1 MGRRLPRV
9 PIELPDAVF
18 HRDGDRF
25 VPTEL
30 ARGPWDPNAQHGG
43 APGALLARLVEQHDA
58 GPPAHVAR
66 MTIELL
72 RPVPM
77 QPIELRARTV
87 RPGKKVQL
95 VEASVLA
102 GGTEVVRATTLRIRL
117 AQVEFAD
124 PPDDRLEPGPGA
136 IREHFENVNGLNF
149 GFAMDTSAARGEF
162 GVPGPAAVWFRLAV
176 PIVAGEETTP
186 LMRVAAA
193 ADFGNGISGAVTW
206 DEHLFINPDLT
217 IYLHRPPAGEW
228 IGLDALTWPTHEGVG
243 VADAAL
249 YDERGRIGR
258 SVQALLLDRR

>member
-1 MGRRLPRV
+1 V
-9 PIELPDAVF
+9 PPELPDAVF
-18 HRDGDRF
+18 HRDGSRF
-25 VPTEL
+25 VPTDL

-43 APGALLARLVEQHDA
+43 PSGALLARLIEQHDI

-77 QPIELRARTV
+77 QPLELRARTL

-102 GGTEVVRATTLRIRL
+102 AGTEVVRATALRIRQ
-117 AQVEFAD
+117 AEVEFAD
-124 PPDDRLEPGPGA
+124 APDDRLTPGPGA
-136 IREHFENVNGLNF
+136 LRERFENLGELNF
-149 GFAMDTSAARGEF
+149 GFAMEMSVARGEI
-162 GVPGPAAVWFRLAV
+162 GAAGPAAVWFRLAV
-176 PIVAGEETTP
+176 PVVAGEETTP

-206 DEHLFINPDLT
+206 EQYLFINPDLT
-217 IYLHRPPAGEW
+217 IYAHRLPAGEW
-228 IGLDALTWPTHEGVG
+228 VGLDAVTWPTHEGVG

-249 YDERGRIGR
+249 YDEQGRIGR

>member
-1 MGRRLPRV
+1 MP
-9 PIELPDAVF
+9 PELPDAVF
-18 HRDGDRF
+18 HREGDRY

-43 APGALLARLVEQHDA
+43 PSAALLADLLEGHEV

-95 VEASVLA
+95 VEASVVVND
-102 GGTEVVRATTLRIRL
+102 TEVVRATALRIRR
-117 AQVEFAD
+117 ADVEFAD
-124 PPDDRLEPGPGA
+124 PPDDRLTPGPSDQL
-136 IREHFENVNGLNF
+136 REHFENMGGLNF
-149 GFAMDTSAARGEF
+149 GFAMDMSVARGEF

-176 PIVAGEETTP
+176 PIVAGEEPTP

-217 IYLHRPPAGEW
+217 IYLHRLPAGEW
-228 IGLDALTWPTHEGVG
+228 VGLDARTWPTHEGVG

>member
-1 MGRRLPRV
+1 MG
-9 PIELPDAVF
+9 ELPDAVF

-43 APGALLARLVEQHDA
+43 PSGALLAGLLEQHDA

-77 QPIELRARTV
+77 QPIELRARTL

-95 VEASVLA
+95 VEGSVLA
-102 GGTEVVRATTLRIRL
+102 GEAEVVRATALRIRD
-117 AQVEFAD
+117 ADVEFAD
-124 PPDDRLEPGPGA
+124 PPGDRLTPGPGA
-136 IREHFENVNGLNF
+136 LRERFENLGLLNF
-149 GFAMDTSAARGEF
+149 GFAMEMSIARGEV

-176 PIVAGEETTP
+176 PVVAGEETTP

-206 DEHLFINPDLT
+206 DEYLFINPDLT
-217 IYLHRPPAGEW
+217 IYLHRLPAGEW
-228 IGLDALTWPTHEGVG
+228 VGLDARTWPTHEGVG
-243 VADAAL
+243 IADAAL

>member
-1 MGRRLPRV
+1 MP
-9 PIELPDAVF
+9 PELPDAVF
-18 HRDGDRF
+18 HRDGNRF

-43 APGALLARLVEQHDA
+43 PCAALLAQLIEQHEI

-66 MTIELL
+66 MTVELL

-77 QPIELRARTV
+77 QAIELRARTL

-102 GGTEVVRATTLRIRL
+102 GETEVVRATALRIRL
-117 AQVEFAD
+117 ADVAFAD
-124 PPDDRLEPGPGA
+124 APDDRLIPGPSTKL
-136 IREHFENVNGLNF
+136 RERFENVGGVNF
-149 GFAMDTSAARGEF
+149 GFAMDMSVARGEI
-162 GVPGPAAVWFRLAV
+162 GVPGPAAVWFRLGV
-176 PIVAGEETTP
+176 PVVAGEEPTP

-193 ADFGNGISGAVTW
+193 ADFGNGISGAATW
-206 DEHLFINPDLT
+206 DQHLFINPDLT
-217 IYLHRPPAGEW
+217 IYLHRLPAGDW
-228 IGLDALTWPTHEGVG
+228 VGLDARTWPTHEGVG

-249 YDERGRIGR
+249 YDEGGRIGR

>member
-1 MGRRLPRV
+1 LS
-9 PIELPDAVF
+9 ELPEAVF

-43 APGALLARLVEQHDA
+43 PSGALLARLLEQHDVA
-58 GPPAHVAR
+58 PPAHVVR
-66 MTIELL
+66 MTIELM

-77 QPIELRARTV
+77 QPIELRARTL

-102 GGTEVVRATTLRIRL
+102 GDTEVVRATALRIRH
-117 AQVEFAD
+117 ADVEFAD
-124 PPDDRLEPGPGA
+124 APDDRLTPGPGRL
-136 IREHFENVNGLNF
+136 RERFENLGPLNF
-149 GFAMDTSAARGEF
+149 GFAMEMSAARGEV

-176 PIVAGEETTP
+176 PVVAGEETTP

-193 ADFGNGISGAVTW
+193 ADFGNGISGAASW

-217 IYLHRPPAGEW
+217 IYVHRLPVGKW
-228 IGLDALTWPTHEGVG
+228 IGLDAVTWPTHEGVG

>member
-1 MGRRLPRV
+1 V

-43 APGALLARLVEQHDA
+43 APGALLARMAEQHDA

-102 GGTEVVRATTLRIRL
+102 GDTEVVRATALRIRL
-117 AQVEFAD
+117 AHVEFAD

-136 IREHFENVNGLNF
+136 IREHLENFNGLNF
-149 GFAMDTSAARGEF
+149 GFAMEMSAARGEF

-176 PIVAGEETTP
+176 PVVAGEETTP

-217 IYLHRPPAGEW
+217 IYLHRLPAGEW

>member
-1 MGRRLPRV
+1 V
-9 PIELPDAVF
+9 PGELADAVF

-25 VPTEL
+25 VPTDL
-30 ARGPWDPNAQHGG
+30 ARGPWDPDSQHGG
-43 APGALLARLVEQHDA
+43 PSGALLAGLLEHHDA

-77 QPIELRARTV
+77 QPLELRARTL

-95 VEASVLA
+95 VEGSVLA
-102 GGTEVVRATTLRIRL
+102 GETEVVRATALRIRY
-117 AQVEFAD
+117 ADVEFAE
-124 PPDDRLEPGPGA
+124 PPGDRLEPGPGVL
-136 IREHFENVNGLNF
+136 RERFENLGLLNF
-149 GFAMDTSAARGEF
+149 GSAMEMSTARGEV

-176 PIVAGEETTP
+176 PIVAGEETSP
-186 LMRVAAA
+186 LMRVAAV

-206 DEHLFINPDLT
+206 DEYLFINPDLT
-217 IYLHRPPAGEW
+217 IYLHRLPAGEW
-228 IGLDALTWPTHEGVG
+228 VGLDARTWPTHEGVG

-249 YDERGRIGR
+249 YDERGRVGR

>member
-1 MGRRLPRV
+1 MP
-9 PIELPDAVF
+9 PELPDAVF
-18 HRDGDRF
+18 HREGERL

-43 APGALLARLVEQHDA
+43 PCAALLAGLIEQHDV
-58 GPPAHVAR
+58 GPPAHVVR
-66 MTIELL
+66 MTVELL

-77 QPIELRARTV
+77 EPIELRARTL

-102 GGTEVVRATTLRIRL
+102 GETEVVRATALRIRL
-117 AQVEFAD
+117 ADVEFAD
-124 PPDDRLEPGPGA
+124 APDDRLTPGPGTTL
-136 IREHFENVNGLNF
+136 RERFENVGGVNF
-149 GFAMDTSAARGEF
+149 GFAMEMSVARGEI
-162 GVPGPAAVWFRLAV
+162 GVPGPAAVWFRLGV
-176 PIVAGEETTP
+176 PIVEGEEPTP

-217 IYLHRPPAGEW
+217 IYLHRQPAGDW
-228 IGLDALTWPTHEGVG
+228 VGLDARTWPTHDGVG

-249 YDERGRIGR
+249 YDADGRIGL
-258 SVQALLLDRR
+258 SMQALLLDRR

>member
-1 MGRRLPRV
+1 MP
-9 PIELPDAVF
+9 PELPDAVF
-18 HRDGDRF
+18 HRDGSRF
-25 VPTEL
+25 VPTDL

-43 APGALLARLVEQHDA
+43 PSGALLARLIEQHDV

-66 MTIELL
+66 VTIELL

-77 QPIELRARTV
+77 QPLELRARTL

-102 GGTEVVRATTLRIRL
+102 AGTEVVRATALRIRQ
-117 AQVEFAD
+117 AEVEFAD
-124 PPDDRLEPGPGA
+124 APDDRLTPGPGA
-136 IREHFENVNGLNF
+136 LRERFENLGELNF
-149 GFAMDTSAARGEF
+149 GFAMEMSVARGEI
-162 GVPGPAAVWFRLAV
+162 GAAGPAAVWFRLAV
-176 PIVAGEETTP
+176 PVVAGEETTP

-206 DEHLFINPDLT
+206 EQYLFINPDLT
-217 IYLHRPPAGEW
+217 IYAHRLPAGEW
-228 IGLDALTWPTHEGVG
+228 VGLDAVTWPTHEGVG

-249 YDERGRIGR
+249 YDEQGRIGR

>member
-1 MGRRLPRV
+1 V
-9 PIELPDAVF
+9 PPELPEAVF
-18 HRDGDRF
+18 HRDGERY

-43 APGALLARLVEQHDA
+43 PCAALLADVLERHEVGA
-58 GPPAHVAR
+58 PAHVAR

-77 QPIELRARTV
+77 EPIELRARTL

-95 VEASVLA
+95 VEASVVA
-102 GGTEVVRATTLRIRL
+102 NEAEVVRATALRIRR
-117 AQVEFAD
+117 ADIRFAD
-124 PPDDRLEPGPGA
+124 PPEDRLTPGPSEQL
-136 IREHFENVNGLNF
+136 RERFENVGGLNF
-149 GFAMDTSAARGEF
+149 GFAMDMSVARGEI

-176 PIVAGEETTP
+176 PVVAGEPTTP

-217 IYLHRPPAGEW
+217 IYLHRLPVGEW
-228 IGLDALTWPTHEGVG
+228 IGLDARTWPTHEGVG
-243 VADAAL
+243 VADTAL
-249 YDERGRIGR
+249 YDDRGRVGR
-258 SVQALLLDRR
+258 AVQALLLDHR

>member
-1 MGRRLPRV
+1 MPPDLP
-9 PIELPDAVF
+9 EAVY
-18 HRDGDRF
+18 HRDGERF

-43 APGALLARLVEQHDA
+43 APGALLARMLEEHDA

-66 MTIELL
+66 MTVELL

-77 QPIELRARTV
+77 QPIELRARTL

-95 VEASVLA
+95 VEASVIA
-102 GGTEVVRATTLRIRL
+102 NDTEVVRATALRIRV
-117 AQVEFAD
+117 ADIDFAD
-124 PPDDRLEPGPGA
+124 APDDRLDPGPGQL
-136 IREHFENVNGLNF
+136 REPFERVGALNF
-149 GFAMDTSAARGEF
+149 GFAMDISVARGEI

-176 PIVAGEETTP
+176 PIVAGEEPTP

-206 DEHLFINPDLT
+206 DEYVFINPDLT
-217 IYLHRPPAGEW
+217 IYLHRLPEGPW
-228 IGLDALTWPTHEGVG
+228 IGLDARTWPTHEGVG
-243 VADAAL
+243 IADAAL
-249 YDERGRIGR
+249 YDEQGRIGR

>member
-1 MGRRLPRV
+1 V

-43 APGALLARLVEQHDA
+43 APGALLARMAEQHDA

-102 GGTEVVRATTLRIRL
+102 GDTEVVRATALRIRL
-117 AQVEFAD
+117 AHVEFAD

-136 IREHFENVNGLNF
+136 IREHLESFNGLNF
-149 GFAMDTSAARGEF
+149 GFAMEMSAARGEF

-176 PIVAGEETTP
+176 PVVAGEETTP

-217 IYLHRPPAGEW
+217 IYLHRLPAGEW

>member
-1 MGRRLPRV
+1 V
-9 PIELPDAVF
+9 AVELPDAVF

-43 APGALLARLVEQHDA
+43 PSAALLAARLEEHDA

-77 QPIELRARTV
+77 QPIELRARTL

-102 GGTEVVRATTLRIRL
+102 GETEVVRATALRIRL
-117 AQVEFAD
+117 AGVEFAD
-124 PPDDRLEPGPGA
+124 ALDDQLTPGPGA
-136 IREHFENVNGLNF
+136 LRERFENVNGLNF
-149 GFAMDTSAARGEF
+149 GFAMEMSVARGEV
-162 GVPGPAAVWFRLAV
+162 GEAGPAAVWFRLAV
-176 PIVAGEETTP
+176 PIVTGEEPTP

-217 IYLHRPPAGEW
+217 FYLHRQPAGEW
-228 IGLDALTWPTHEGVG
+228 VGLDAVTWPTHDGVG

>member
-1 MGRRLPRV
+1 V
-9 PIELPDAVF
+9 PAELPEAVF
-18 HRDGDRF
+18 HRDGDRYL
-25 VPTEL
+25 PTEL

-43 APGALLARLVEQHDA
+43 PSAALLADLLEGHEV

-77 QPIELRARTV
+77 QPIELRVRTV

-95 VEASVLA
+95 VEASVVA
-102 GGTEVVRATTLRIRL
+102 NETEVVRATALRIRR
-117 AQVEFAD
+117 ADVEFAD
-124 PPDDRLEPGPGA
+124 PPDDRLTPGPGEQLRA
-136 IREHFENVNGLNF
+136 HFENIGGLNF
-149 GFAMDTSAARGEF
+149 GFAMDMSVARGDF

-176 PIVAGEETTP
+176 PIVAGEEPTP

-217 IYLHRPPAGEW
+217 IYLHRLPAGEW
-228 IGLDALTWPTHEGVG
+228 VGLDARTWPTHEGVG

>member
-1 MGRRLPRV
+1 MP
-9 PIELPDAVF
+9 PELPDAVF
-18 HRDGDRF
+18 HRDGDLF

-43 APGALLARLVEQHDA
+43 PAAALLARTVERHDA

-66 MTIELL
+66 MTVELL

-77 QPIELRARTV
+77 QPIEIRARTL

-102 GGTEVVRATTLRIRL
+102 DETEVVRATALRIRN
-117 AQVEFAD
+117 ADVRFAD
-124 PPDDRLEPGPGA
+124 PPDDRLTPGPGA
-136 IREHFENVNGLNF
+136 RRERFEDLGPLNF
-149 GFAMDTSAARGEF
+149 GFAMEMSQARGEF

-176 PIVAGEETTP
+176 PVVAGEETTP

-206 DEHLFINPDLT
+206 EEHIFINPDLT
-217 IYLHRPPAGEW
+217 IYLHRLPEGEW
-228 IGLDALTWPTHEGVG
+228 VGLDARTWPTHKGVG
-243 VADAAL
+243 IADAGL

>member
-1 MGRRLPRV
+1 V
-9 PIELPDAVF
+9 PGELPDAVF

-30 ARGPWDPNAQHGG
+30 ARGPWDPEAQHGG
-43 APGALLARLVEQHDA
+43 PSGALLAGLLEQHDA

-77 QPIELRARTV
+77 QPLELRARTL

-95 VEASVLA
+95 VEGSVLA
-102 GGTEVVRATTLRIRL
+102 GGTEVVRATALRIRY
-117 AQVEFAD
+117 ADVEFAE
-124 PPDDRLEPGPGA
+124 PPGDRLEPGPGA
-136 IREHFENVNGLNF
+136 LRERFENLGVLNF
-149 GFAMDTSAARGEF
+149 GFAMEMSIAHGEV

-176 PIVAGEETTP
+176 PIVANEETTP

-206 DEHLFINPDLT
+206 DEYLFINPDLT
-217 IYLHRPPAGEW
+217 IYLHRLPAGEW
-228 IGLDALTWPTHEGVG
+228 VGLDARTWPTHEGVG

>member
-1 MGRRLPRV
+1 MPNDV
-9 PIELPDAVF
+9 PDAVF
-18 HRDGDRF
+18 HRDGERF

-30 ARGPWDPNAQHGG
+30 ASGPWDPNAQHGG
-43 APGALLARLVEQHDA
+43 PCAALLAGLLEQHDA
-58 GPPAHVAR
+58 GPAARVVR

-77 QPIELRARTV
+77 QPIELRARTL

-95 VEASVLA
+95 VEGSVLA
-102 GGTEVVRATTLRIRL
+102 DGNEVVRGTALRIRV
-117 AQVEFAD
+117 ADIEFAD
-124 PPDDRLEPGPGA
+124 PPDDRLTPGPGKR
-136 IREHFENVNGLNF
+136 RERFENLGPLNF
-149 GFAMDTSAARGEF
+149 GFAMEMSMARGEI

-176 PIVAGEETTP
+176 PVVSGEETTP

-217 IYLHRPPAGEW
+217 IYLHRVPAGDW
-228 IGLDALTWPTHEGVG
+228 IGLDARTWPTHEGVG
-243 VADAAL
+243 IADTAL
-249 YDERGRIGR
+249 YDESGRIGR

>member
-1 MGRRLPRV
+1 V
-9 PIELPDAVF
+9 PPELPDAVF
-18 HRDGDRF
+18 HRDGDRY

-43 APGALLARLVEQHDA
+43 PSAALLADLLERHEV

-77 QPIELRARTV
+77 APIELRARTL

-95 VEASVLA
+95 LEASVV
-102 GGTEVVRATTLRIRL
+102 GNETEVVRATALRIRR
-117 AQVEFAD
+117 EDIPFAD
-124 PPDDRLEPGPGA
+124 PPDDRLTPGPSEQL
-136 IREHFENVNGLNF
+136 REHFENMGGLNF
-149 GFAMDTSAARGEF
+149 GFAMDMSVARGEV

-217 IYLHRPPAGEW
+217 VYLHRLPVGDRV
-228 IGLDALTWPTHEGVG
+228 GLDALTWPTHEGVG
-243 VADAAL
+243 IAEAAL
-249 YDERGRIGR
+249 YDEHGRFGR

>member
-1 MGRRLPRV
+1 V
-9 PIELPDAVF
+9 PPELPDAVF
-18 HRDGDRF
+18 HRDGVRY

-43 APGALLARLVEQHDA
+43 PAAALLAREVEQHEV

-66 MTIELL
+66 MTVELL

-77 QPIELRARTV
+77 QPIEIRARTL

-102 GGTEVVRATTLRIRL
+102 GGTEVVRATALRIRQ
-117 AQVEFAD
+117 ADVEFAD
-124 PPDDRLEPGPGA
+124 APDDRLTPGPGTR
-136 IREHFENVNGLNF
+136 RERFEDLGDPNF
-149 GFAMDTSAARGEF
+149 GFAMEMSMARGEF

-176 PIVAGEETTP
+176 PVVAGEETTP

-206 DEHLFINPDLT
+206 DDHLFINPDLT
-217 IYLHRPPAGEW
+217 IYLHRLPAGEW
-228 IGLDALTWPTHEGVG
+228 IGLDAITWPTHEGVG
-243 VADAAL
+243 VADTAL

>member
-1 MGRRLPRV
+1 MG
-9 PIELPDAVF
+9 IELPDAVF

-43 APGALLARLVEQHDA
+43 PSGALLAGLLEQHDA
-58 GPPAHVAR
+58 GPSAHVAR

-77 QPIELRARTV
+77 QPVELRARTL

-95 VEASVLA
+95 VEGAVLA
-102 GGTEVVRATTLRIRL
+102 GGIEVVRATALRIRL
-117 AQVEFAD
+117 ADIEFAD
-124 PPDDRLEPGPGA
+124 APVDRLTPEPGPL
-136 IREHFENVNGLNF
+136 RERFENVGGLNF
-149 GFAMDTSAARGEF
+149 GFAMEMSVARGEV

-176 PIVAGEETTP
+176 PIVAGEELTP

-206 DEHLFINPDLT
+206 DEFVFINPDLT
-217 IYLHRPPAGEW
+217 IYLSRLPAGDW
-228 IGLDALTWPTHEGVG
+228 VGLDARTWPTHEGVG

>member
-1 MGRRLPRV
+1 V
-9 PIELPDAVF
+9 PDELPDAVF

-43 APGALLARLVEQHDA
+43 PSGALLAGLLERHDA
-58 GPPAHVAR
+58 GPPAHVVR

-77 QPIELRARTV
+77 EPIELRARTL

-95 VEASVLA
+95 VEGSVLSN
-102 GGTEVVRATTLRIRL
+102 GTEVVRATALRIRQ
-117 AQVEFAD
+117 ADVEFAD
-124 PPDDRLEPGPGA
+124 PPDDRLSPGPGRL
-136 IREHFENVNGLNF
+136 RERFENLGLLNF
-149 GFAMDTSAARGEF
+149 GFAMEMSVARGEV
-162 GVPGPAAVWFRLAV
+162 GAPGPAAAWFRLGV
-176 PIVAGEETTP
+176 PVVAGEETTP

-206 DEHLFINPDLT
+206 DEYLFINPDLT
-217 IYLHRPPAGEW
+217 IYLHRIPAGEW
-228 IGLDALTWPTHEGVG
+228 VGLDARTWPTHDGVG
-243 VADAAL
+243 IADAAL